1 MYLGCVWK
9 WIRSREQNYVSENR
23 HASLY
28 SVKVIKMS
36 RRPIDRLSFHGRFTS
51 CETDRETDCTALLS
65 LDTQD
70 IERGQSSMKG
80 QCFLTAP
87 ICSRDG
93 VWNFVSASDKTNTN
107 TPIVSLGEGNHH
119 VIMWS
124 CDHVIMWSYPLSY
137 HSILKNNTK
146 KTHPHDSN
154 LAFIFLYLHRKSTH
168 FSCKQ
173 NSMHALCHQWV
184 STLWPPHPP
193 VRCFAAVPHQTL
205 LRLQGRHCH
214 RTQQELKPNSDL
226 RALNVSISPGYPH
239 VL

>member
-70 IERGQSSMKG
+70 IERGQSSMMG

-146 KTHPHDSN
+146 KHILMIPIWLLYSFTSTENQPIFHVNRTPCMHCVISESAPFDLHTHLSD
-154 LAFIFLYLHRKSTH
+154 
-168 FSCKQ
+168 
-173 NSMHALCHQWV
+173 V
-184 STLWPPHPP
+184 
-193 VRCFAAVPHQTL
+193 L
-205 LRLQGRHCH
+205 LRC
-214 RTQQELKPNSDL
+214 RTKPSSASRVDIATEPNRS
-226 RALNVSISPGYPH
+226 
-239 VL
+239 